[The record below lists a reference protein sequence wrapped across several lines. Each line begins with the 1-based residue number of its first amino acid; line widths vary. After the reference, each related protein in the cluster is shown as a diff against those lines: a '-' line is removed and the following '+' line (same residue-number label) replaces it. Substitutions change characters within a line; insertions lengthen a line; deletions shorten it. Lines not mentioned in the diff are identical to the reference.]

1 MAVHNLVNIIL
12 VYLDKN
18 VFSLIFYEIVMI
30 LYGNWKEEIVNR
42 AQYQPNANCCSHI
55 IIDLLRKCIK
65 NKAVLLGKFQC
76 TNNKIKI
83 LRSESNR
90 VYNISSILRFYNICA
105 VLHLERDTLKRAFAF
120 IIIEMLVNK
129 KVIK

>member
-42 AQYQPNANCCSHI
+42 AQY
-55 IIDLLRKCIK
+55 
-65 NKAVLLGKFQC
+65 
-76 TNNKIKI
+76 
-83 LRSESNR
+83 
-90 VYNISSILRFYNICA
+90 
-105 VLHLERDTLKRAFAF
+105 
-120 IIIEMLVNK
+120 
-129 KVIK
+129 